1 MRLEEEKRP
10 LQGRIS
16 IISFIILVLLC
27 CVYLWKVSAEEA
39 LPVLTLT
46 EEMSMPIPNKAG
58 RGEPMEDLIPMYAEE
73 YAEDPVLKEAVLQF
87 RRWDWPAMYKNL
99 DDIVT
104 ENPEYLDAYRLQAE
118 AYMINKNYQAALAQL
133 DRVLERDLGDVH
145 ALGVTAILMRIL
157 GDKTGEEVR
166 MDALEMVCVDAA
178 NDVRSLLEKTELLLN
193 ASYDDEPQTDMVPD
207 AIAVFGQTPKANGK
221 PSSGL
226 LSRLEKALEMAERFP
241 DAKLILS
248 GGDVKTEFTEAAV
261 MKEWL
266 MEQGIEETRMLLD
279 EDARDT
285 YGNAIGIITLC
296 EEIDAHKVMVVGTML
311 HLPRAVTTLSL
322 YAERVGFEIEV
333 DSAGG
338 GETEAANEG
347 ERLYTYVNAARA
359 AGLFAQ
365 SDYSR
370 YQ

>member
-1 MRLEEEKRP
+1 M
-10 LQGRIS
+10 
-16 IISFIILVLLC
+16 
-27 CVYLWKVSAEEA
+27 
-39 LPVLTLT
+39 
-46 EEMSMPIPNKAG
+46 
-58 RGEPMEDLIPMYAEE
+58 
-73 YAEDPVLKEAVLQF
+73 
-87 RRWDWPAMYKNL
+87 
-99 DDIVT
+99 
-104 ENPEYLDAYRLQAE
+104 
-118 AYMINKNYQAALAQL
+118 
-133 DRVLERDLGDVH
+133 
-145 ALGVTAILMRIL
+145 
-157 GDKTGEEVR
+157 
-166 MDALEMVCVDAA
+166 
-178 NDVRSLLEKTELLLN
+178 
-193 ASYDDEPQTDMVPD
+193 
-207 AIAVFGQTPKANGK
+207 
-221 PSSGL
+221 
-226 LSRLEKALEMAERFP
+226 LSRLEKTLEMAERFP
-241 DAKLILS
+241 DAMLILS

-338 GETEAANEG
+338 GETETANEG

-359 AGLFAQ
+359 VGLFAH

>member
-1 MRLEEEKRP
+1 MHFRERKRP
-10 LQGRIS
+10 LQRQLA
-16 IISFIILVLLC
+16 IISFMSLILLCGIILWVNQ
-27 CVYLWKVSAEEA
+27 SEETV
-39 LPVLTLT
+39 PVLTLT

-58 RGEPMEDLIPMYAEE
+58 RGEPMEDLVPMYAEE
-73 YAEDPVLKEAVLQF
+73 FADDPVLKEAVLQF
-87 RRWDWPAMYKNL
+87 RRWDWPAMYRNL
-99 DDIVT
+99 DDIVD

-118 AYMINKNYQAALAQL
+118 AYMINKNYKAALAQL
-133 DRVLERDLGDVH
+133 DRVLERDPRDVH
-145 ALGVTAILMRIL
+145 ALGVTTVLMRIL
-157 GDKTGEEVR
+157 GDEAGEAER
-166 MDALEMVCVDAA
+166 MDALEMVCADAA
-178 NDVRSLLEKTELLLN
+178 KDIRGLLEKTELLLS
-193 ASYDDEPQTDMVPD
+193 ASYGDEPQTDLIPD
-207 AIAVFGQTPKANGK
+207 VIAVFGQTPKANGK

-266 MEQGIEETRMLLD
+266 LEQGIEETRLLLD

-285 YGNAIGIITLC
+285 YGNAIGIISLC
-296 EEIDAHKVMVVGTML
+296 EEINAHKVLVVGTML

-322 YAERVGFEIEV
+322 HAEHVGYALEV
-333 DSAGG
+333 DWAGG
-338 GETEAANEG
+338 GETNAANEE

-359 AGLFAQ
+359 AGLFAHA
-365 SDYSR
+365 DYSH